1 MNKIIKVFSIISIT
15 LMFINMININ
25 ISYADYKPYQFPT
38 KEELDS
44 GITIPNDSE
53 ENDDQPYQFPN
64 KEELRNE
71 ITLPNKE
78 HSGNPV
84 IDAVNTIMNIANQ
97 VINTSTNTSGI
108 NPDDYKPSDP
118 TTDDAVEVV
127 AKIGIVLGFIR
138 NISAIVSVIVLMII
152 GFKYMIG
159 SVEQKANYKASMM
172 PYIIGCIMAV
182 AGTTLVSFI
191 YNMIH

>member
-1 MNKIIKVFSIISIT
+1 MRKIKRLLSIIII
-15 LMFINMININ
+15 MFTIINIININ
-25 ISYADYKPYQFPT
+25 ISYADYEYHPPK
-38 KEELDS
+38 D
-44 GITIPNDSE
+44 G
-53 ENDDQPYQFPN
+53 
-64 KEELRNE
+64 
-71 ITLPNKE
+71 ITLPKPQNGQTTNKDKE
-78 HSGNPV
+78 YS
-84 IDAVNTIMNIANQ
+84 NTG
-97 VINTSTNTSGI
+97 VSGI